1 MQVSQG
7 RGPPPARQPQAG
19 LLDELN
25 GFSGSWFEAGGGFHG
40 MMYYWYRTAT
50 LAWLGGEIDA
60 VQMNHAVRDARM
72 GYGLKGLLCSWNML
86 SSHDTPRLITSLG
99 DAEKARL
106 ALLMQFTLPGVPLI
120 YYGEE
125 IGMEGG
131 ADPDPGG
138 LPPHPAV
145 KGT

>member
-40 MMYYWYRTAT
+40 MMNYWYRTAT
-50 LAWLGGEIDA
+50 LAWLAGEIDS

-86 SSHDTPRLITSLG
+86 SSHDTPVSYTHL
-99 DAEKARL
+99 
-106 ALLMQFTLPGVPLI
+106 TLPTSDLV
-120 YYGEE
+120 
-125 IGMEGG
+125 
-131 ADPDPGG
+131 
-138 LPPHPAV
+138 
-145 KGT
+145 